1 MPWSTIL
8 WGLGKAFDRPHQRQP
23 ILCCPPQSTSNTIEL
38 PTYGSIG
45 NIIVYM
51 PFAEIYSYQGTF
63 PKQLKPKGKKYGQ
76 TKLGN
81 RKSQYSGVGPRG
93 KIGPLMEMYLM
104 ETKIHTTTIHY
115 LIFCP
120 GPAVQTAAV
129 HKLSIV
135 SDI

>member
-1 MPWSTIL
+1 MRHLIVHIKGNQYFVAL
-8 WGLGKAFDRPHQRQP
+8 HNPHQILLSSQLMAASGILLFTCPLLKFTP
-23 ILCCPPQSTSNTIEL
+23 IKEL
-38 PTYGSIG
+38 
-45 NIIVYM
+45 
-51 PFAEIYSYQGTF
+51 FL
-63 PKQLKPKGKKYGQ
+63 KQLKPKGKKYGQ
-76 TKLGN
+76 PKLGN